1 MVMQM
6 KGMVIYRKI
15 NADKIHCY
23 LIKKG
28 LYMNNQELLKL
39 LKKKMIQFQNNKGKE
54 ISSFNLGM
62 IHALNVVIALIE
74 KE

>member
-1 MVMQM
+1 MQT

-23 LIKKG
+23 LIRKG

-39 LKKKMIQFQNNKGKE
+39 LKKKVVQFENNKGKNVD
-54 ISSFNLGM
+54 SFHLGM
-62 IHALNVVIALIE
+62 IHALNIVIALIE

>member
-1 MVMQM
+1 MQT

-23 LIKKG
+23 LIRKG

-39 LKKKMIQFQNNKGKE
+39 LKKKVVQFENNKGKNVD
-54 ISSFNLGM
+54 SFNLGM

>member
-1 MVMQM
+1 MQT

-23 LIKKG
+23 LIRKG
-28 LYMNNQELLKL
+28 LYMNNQSLVKL
-39 LKKKMIQFQNNKGKE
+39 LKKKVVQFENNKGKNVD
-54 ISSFNLGM
+54 SFNLGM
-62 IHALNVVIALIE
+62 IHALNIVIALIE

>member
-1 MVMQM
+1 
-6 KGMVIYRKI
+6 MVIYRKI

-23 LIKKG
+23 LIRKG

-39 LKKKMIQFQNNKGKE
+39 LKKKVVQFENNKGKNVD
-54 ISSFNLGM
+54 SFNLG
-62 IHALNVVIALIE
+62 IIYALNIVIALIE

>member
-1 MVMQM
+1 MQT

-23 LIKKG
+23 LIRKG
-28 LYMNNQELLKL
+28 LYMNNQKLLKL
-39 LKKKMIQFQNNKGKE
+39 LKKKVVQFENNKGKNVD
-54 ISSFNLGM
+54 SFNLGM
-62 IHALNVVIALIE
+62 IHALNIVIALIE

>member
-1 MVMQM
+1 MQT

-23 LIKKG
+23 LIRKG

-39 LKKKMIQFQNNKGKE
+39 LKKKVVQFENNKGKNVD
-54 ISSFNLGM
+54 SFNLG
-62 IHALNVVIALIE
+62 IIYALNIVIALIE